1 MTDQHHSSSQE
12 PSGSHQPEHQY
23 EVESNLEDFQENDEG
38 DLESFFQS
46 VSDRNQDQTDES
58 SESSADTYEVPV
70 SDVPSASAQ
79 LSRTDARRLHHQ
91 RRSAF
96 IRRLLIIFLAVIVV
110 IGVLIGIQQI
120 VGRHLQAQRNSATSV
135 QQAEDWPGP
144 GYGSVE
150 FTVKKGESSSSIA
163 QHLAKEGIIASAS
176 AFSGTVVSQ
185 GVESNLQ
192 PGTFTLKY
200 RMSSAEVIKILT
212 DPSKAKGMITVTSSA
227 RVSQVISDAAQ
238 LMKKPRSDFQAV
250 INSHGQGIL
259 PAEANGSF
267 EGWLQP
273 DTYDPHQYTSAHDL
287 LADMVRRRI
296 AFLNE
301 QKVPTGKQREEIL
314 IRASIIGGEVNK
326 SEYYPQV
333 SRVIQNR
340 LDRNM
345 SLGMD
350 SVVAYGNNV
359 QPSGLTTAML
369 QDSSN
374 VYNVRIHKGL
384 PPTPINQP
392 DADMIHAAQHPAQ
405 GNWLYFVT
413 VNLDTGETK
422 FTDNE
427 KQFEEYSREYH
438 QWAAKNQ

>member
-1 MTDQHHSSSQE
+1 MTDQHHSSH
-12 PSGSHQPEHQY
+12 PSDSSLRQDGS
-23 EVESNLEDFQENDEG
+23 EDNFPDENDE

-46 VSDRNQDQTDES
+46 VSDHS
-58 SESSADTYEVPV
+58 SEE
-70 SDVPSASAQ
+70 SDRRSAQ
-79 LSRTDARRLHHQ
+79 AGASSPSHGESGSPVLSRTAAHRLERRKRLTFVRRLGL
-91 RRSAF
+91 
-96 IRRLLIIFLAVIVV
+96 ILLIVVVV
-110 IGVLIGIQQI
+110 IAVMIGVQQLI
-120 VGRHLQAQRNSATSV
+120 GRHLAAQRNSVTSV
-135 QQAEDWPGP
+135 QQSEDWPGP

-150 FTVKKGESSSSIA
+150 FTVKKGESSASIA
-163 QHLAKEGIIASAS
+163 QHLAQQGIIASAS

-212 DPSKAKGMITVTSSA
+212 DPSKARGMITVTSSS
-227 RVSQVISDAAQ
+227 RVSQIVAEAAQ
-238 LMKKPRSDFQAV
+238 LMKKPVSDFHA
-250 INSHGQGIL
+250 IISAHGQGIL
-259 PAEANGSF
+259 PPEAQGSF

-273 DTYDPHQYTSAHDL
+273 DTYDPHQYKSAHDL
-287 LADMVRRRI
+287 LADMVHRRI

-301 QKVPTGKQREEIL
+301 QNVPKGNQREQIL
-314 IRASIIGGEVNK
+314 IRASIIGGEVNR
-326 SEYYPQV
+326 SEYYAQV

-359 QPSGLTTAML
+359 QPSGLTDSML
-369 QDSSN
+369 HDKSN
-374 VYNVRIHKGL
+374 VYNVRIRTGL

-392 DADMIHAAQHPAQ
+392 DGAMITAAQHPAK
-405 GNWLYFVT
+405 GDWLYFVT

-422 FTDNE
+422 FTNSE
-427 KQFEEYSREYH
+427 KQFEEFSRQYH

>member
-12 PSGSHQPEHQY
+12 PSGSRQSENQPE
-23 EVESNLEDFQENDEG
+23 VDSDLEDFQENDEG

-46 VSDRNQDQTDES
+46 VSDHHQDQADES
-58 SESSADTYEVPV
+58 SAGSHRVPA
-70 SDVPSASAQ
+70 SDVPSPAVQ
-79 LSRTDARRLHHQ
+79 LSRTDARRLRH
-91 RRSAF
+91 RRRASF
-96 IRRLLIIFLAVIVV
+96 IRRLLIILLVIVV
-110 IGVLIGIQQI
+110 IIAVLIGIQQI
-120 VGRHLQAQRNSATSV
+120 VGRRLQAQRNSVTSV

-163 QHLAKEGIIASAS
+163 QHLAKEGIVASAS

-238 LMKKPRSDFQAV
+238 LMKKPLSDFQDV

-273 DTYDPHQYTSAHDL
+273 DTYDPHQYSSAHDL

-374 VYNVRIHKGL
+374 VYNVRIRKGL